1 MPPRGKVGHAIKPQ
15 HFKKSFK
22 RLLGDFKPQ
31 YPLFIIVAI
40 FLIASAIFTVITPI
54 VLRNTISEDYL
65 IGQILIVNPQTGVLN
80 INWGNTFLAF
90 GTMLALYVAS
100 AIFNWVADFII
111 VTIAAKYAYN
121 LRARV
126 RDKLDRLPLSY
137 FDAHTYGTIL
147 TRGTADVDTISQSLR
162 QIINQLIYSI
172 SLFIAVVVAM
182 LVSSWQ
188 LALISFA
195 ILPITILVTVMI
207 AIKAQKQFAKYRLKL
222 SQLEGVAEENFSGYK
237 VIKLFNMEEET
248 KEDFEI
254 VNKELTKADRWS
266 QFLSSLI
273 FPSMRFISNLGF
285 VFVCVVGGLLSDIAN
300 MVAFFLFLNLFQQPF
315 QNIGQISSTIQSTVA
330 AGERIYDLLDQKEE
344 KPDLEDA
351 IDSEDNIQGEMVLK
365 DVAFSYNKDKPLI
378 EDLNLTVHPGDSVA
392 IVGPTG
398 AGKTTIVNLLMRF
411 YEIDKGE
418 IILDGVDTKHYTR
431 KALRGAVGM
440 VLQDTWLFEGTIRDN
455 IRYGRQDASDEEV
468 IEAAKKAKAHHFIK
482 TLPGGYDFMLNED
495 GTNISQGQRQ
505 LLTIARA
512 MVSKPKM
519 LILDEATSSVDTR
532 TEVEIQ
538 EVMNKMMEGR
548 TSFIIAHRLSTIK
561 GAKMILVMNKGKII
575 EKGNHKSLL
584 AQNGFYAELYNAQ
597 FSGRT
602 NEEEVS
608 DT

>member
-65 IGQILIVNPQTGVLN
+65 IGQILIVNSQTGVLN

-330 AGERIYDLLDQKEE
+330 AGERIYDLLDQEEE

-351 IDSEDNIQGEMVLK
+351 IDSEENIKGEMVLK
-365 DVAFSYNKDKPLI
+365 DVAFSYNKDKSLI

-392 IVGPTG
+392 IVGSTG

-411 YEIDKGE
+411 YEIDQGE
-418 IILDGVDTKHYTR
+418 IILDGVDTRHYTR

-575 EKGNHKSLL
+575 EKGDHKSLL

-602 NEEEVS
+602 SEEEES

>member
-1 MPPRGKVGHAIKPQ
+1 MPPHGKIGQAYKAQ

-22 RLLGDFKPQ
+22 RLALDFKPQ

-40 FLIASAIFTVITPI
+40 FLIASAIFTVVCPLL
-54 VLRNTISEDYL
+54 LRNILNGLEGDILTVNPDMTIS
-65 IGQILIVNPQTGVLN
+65 
-80 INWGNTFLAF
+80 INWTNTLTSF
-90 GTMLALYVAS
+90 GLMLGLYVAS
-100 AIFNWVADFII
+100 ALFNWAADFII

-121 LRARV
+121 LRSQV
-126 RDKLDRLPLSY
+126 RDKLDKLPLSY
-137 FDAHTYGTIL
+137 FDSHTYGTIL

-162 QIINQLIYSI
+162 SIINQTIYSI
-172 SLFIAVVVAM
+172 ALLISVIIAM
-182 LVSSWQ
+182 LVSSWE
-188 LALISFA
+188 LALIAFA
-195 ILPITILVTVMI
+195 IMPVTIAVTITI
-207 AIKAQKQFAKYRLKL
+207 AIKAQKQFSKYRTKL

-237 VIKLFNMEEET
+237 VIKLFNMEEKT
-248 KEDFEI
+248 QKDFAI
-254 VNKELTKADRWS
+254 VNEELTHADRWS

-285 VFVCVVGGLLSDIAN
+285 VFVCVVGGLLDDIAN

-330 AGERIYDLLDQKEE
+330 AGERIYDLLDQEE
-344 KPDLEDA
+344 ETPDREDA
-351 IDSEDNIQGEMVLK
+351 INDESVIKGEMILK
-365 DVAFSYNKDKPLI
+365 DVAFSYTKDKPLI
-378 EDLNLTVHPGDSVA
+378 ENLNLEVHPGDSVA

-411 YEIDKGE
+411 YDIDNGQ
-418 IILDGVDTKHYTR
+418 IILDGHETREYTR

-440 VLQDTWLFEGTIRDN
+440 VLQDTWLFEGTIKDN
-455 IRYGRQDASDEEV
+455 IRYGRQDATDEEV
-468 IEAAKKAKAHHFIK
+468 IDAAKKARAHHFIK

-512 MVSKPKM
+512 MISKPRM

-538 EVMNKMMEGR
+538 SVMNKMMEGK

-561 GAKMILVMNKGKII
+561 NAKMILVMNKGKII
-575 EKGNHKSLL
+575 EKGNHKTLL

-597 FSGRT
+597 FSGR
-602 NEEEVS
+602 NPIAPQEES